1 MLTHAT
7 TILDACSSPHPEV
20 VAWIDAHTSTV
31 RMEQVILVTV
41 DDTGVASVTPTRWK
55 HNARSG
61 NAAHPL
67 TGHGTYHLTRWTP
80 GQYGAA
86 MGSVQA
92 SHKVHIVDA
101 AALAADW
108 TAIGETAKHIH
119 AMLFVAPREV

>member
-41 DDTGVASVTPTRWK
+41 DDTGVASVTPTRWTV
-55 HNARSG
+55 NARSG

-67 TGHGTYHLTRWTP
+67 TGHGTYHLTRWTR

-92 SHKVHIVDA
+92 AHKVHLEDA

-108 TAIGETAKHIH
+108 TAIGETAKHVH

>member
-1 MLTHAT
+1 MNT
-7 TILDACSSPHPEV
+7 TAITVLNACSSPNHAAT
-20 VAWIDAHTSTV
+20 AWIDANMTTV
-31 RMEQVILVTV
+31 RMEQVILVAVADDGTV
-41 DDTGVASVTPTRWK
+41 TVTPTRWTV
-55 HNARSG
+55 NARSG

-67 TGHGTYHLTRWTP
+67 TGHGTYHLTRWAP

-92 SHKVHIVDA
+92 SHRVHIVDA

-119 AMLFVAPREV
+119 EMLCD